1 MAAVINVN
9 DTIDRHP
16 ITAYQIGVLVLCM
29 LAAAIDGYDTQA
41 IGYTAPAIAQAFN
54 LPREVFGPVFSA
66 GLVGAAV
73 GALSFGPLA
82 DRFGRKRFMVA
93 AVIIFGVFSLLTAQ
107 ATTLSEFLAFRFCA
121 GLGLGGAVPSFL
133 ALGGEFAPASKRGVF
148 VAIAFAAFPFGGLI
162 GALTSSYVI
171 PHFGWQSVFY
181 IGGAAPLLFA
191 IVLVI
196 WLPESLRFLIAR
208 NIRLDEVR
216 STLMRIAPGKIPPDA
231 QLVAAPEPERE
242 GMPVKHLFTEGR
254 AAKTVLVWV
263 AFFTCFMVLVT
274 VTAWT
279 PTVLRSV
286 GFSISAGAL
295 IIGLNNAGSV
305 CASAISGFLVDRFG
319 PYKTLVPGFILGGIC
334 LAAFGQATSSVALLA
349 VASTLAG
356 FFVGG
361 TGTGLIALTADL
373 YPTTVR
379 STGIG
384 WGMGMGRIGQVFG
397 PLGAGFL
404 VGWGAGPGGVFY
416 AAAVPCFVGALFVAL
431 LKFAPAAKPA

>member
-181 IGGAAPLLFA
+181 IGGAAPLPPLSCVSRSF
-191 IVLVI
+191 
-196 WLPESLRFLIAR
+196 SLR
-208 NIRLDEVR
+208 
-216 STLMRIAPGKIPPDA
+216 
-231 QLVAAPEPERE
+231 AASP
-242 GMPVKHLFTEGR
+242 
-254 AAKTVLVWV
+254 
-263 AFFTCFMVLVT
+263 
-274 VTAWT
+274 
-279 PTVLRSV
+279 
-286 GFSISAGAL
+286 
-295 IIGLNNAGSV
+295 
-305 CASAISGFLVDRFG
+305 
-319 PYKTLVPGFILGGIC
+319 
-334 LAAFGQATSSVALLA
+334 
-349 VASTLAG
+349 
-356 FFVGG
+356 
-361 TGTGLIALTADL
+361 
-373 YPTTVR
+373 
-379 STGIG
+379 
-384 WGMGMGRIGQVFG
+384 
-397 PLGAGFL
+397 
-404 VGWGAGPGGVFY
+404 
-416 AAAVPCFVGALFVAL
+416 AAVPSLVKSTA
-431 LKFAPAAKPA
+431 